1 MMYHTVFLALLFSQI
16 GVPGWCASRGNAW
29 PTARENLT
37 DIYLINPLPYPDN
50 SSFAGWDR
58 GFELIPAGQLAEEQI
73 NNRSDIL
80 PGYRLNL
87 INIDSEACG
96 ISDGLVNFFRPLMDP
111 NVLSVGVV
119 GLFCSSVTN
128 TIAPVAGHP
137 GIDYIQVAGSTS
149 PRHRNSTEYPRL
161 FHAISS
167 SVVFNEAAFK
177 LMEMF
182 NWKKVH
188 VIHDSRGL
196 YFRTTAEDF
205 IHKLNSERD
214 YTLLSRTPISNPSDI
229 SITTDI
235 LNVSG
240 GRIVYGSL
248 TVPQAAMVVC
258 EAYRRKFLWP
268 AFAYIFHDCNLGALI
283 EEVIDNSEM
292 PCSVRELKD
301 ALEGTFSLQ
310 YKLELDNVTA
320 LESGLNYAEYKE
332 LYLQRLADFSI
343 KKGMNL
349 TDNSYANVLYDEV
362 WAFALALNRS
372 LDTLDSMN
380 LTLESYG
387 FGDVTVSD
395 IIQEQLLNLSFQG
408 ASGLMQFSRADRE
421 SRTSVNI
428 FQIQNGKSV
437 LVAIYSPYEQKLLPL
452 ENEEFLPDEPEDT
465 FGVVYE
471 LSIGLVYAIFLF
483 VISGLG
489 YVLTTAVLVMFI
501 YWRKQPEIKASSPY
515 LSLTMFAGCYL
526 LITAAVVRT
535 LSRFSVTVIENT
547 TIFDVICNI
556 ELWFGIL
563 GLNMIYAT
571 LFIRLLRIFYVF
583 KQFRKTSKYWA
594 DKYLLLGV
602 LAVMS
607 PLLVALVVWTATD
620 HVRQLFTTRFDYKDP
635 PYYETRATCDSDMY
649 NFNTWVVS
657 MLAYSAITFGL
668 AALFAVLTRHIKRE
682 NFKDT
687 KKVNIF
693 VAITIFM
700 LVLFL
705 ILLFVCESADKC
717 HLFSFFLSLIIL
729 SIPLN
734 CQLCLFVPK
743 TLPQLFKLEAK
754 QLNMHGT
761 KTLFA
766 NDVSWHA

>member
-1 MMYHTVFLALLFSQI
+1 MYHPAFLFLLLITVLR
-16 GVPGWCASRGNAW
+16 WCASEGNAS
-29 PTARENLT
+29 PPT
-37 DIYLINPLPYPDN
+37 DIYLINLLPFADN

-58 GFELIPAGQLAEEQI
+58 GFELVPAGQLAEEQI

-96 ISDGLVNFFRPLMDP
+96 ISLVTDGLVNFFRPLMDP

-161 FHAISS
+161 FHTISS

-177 LMEMF
+177 LMERF
-182 NWKKVH
+182 KWKKVN
-188 VIHDSRGL
+188 VIHDSLGV
-196 YFRTTAEDF
+196 YFRSTTDDF
-205 IHKLNSERD
+205 IRRLIMNGDS
-214 YTLLSRTPISNPSDI
+214 LLSQALIDSVGV
-229 SITTDI
+229 
-235 LNVSG
+235 NVKAFNGIRQSG
-240 GRIVYGSL
+240 GRIVYGSV
-248 TVPQAAMVVC
+248 TVPQAAKIMC
-258 EAYRRKFLWP
+258 EAHSKKFIWP
-268 AFAYIFHDCNLGALI
+268 TYAYIFHERNLDELI
-283 EEVIDNSEM
+283 EEVVENSKI
-292 PCSVRELKD
+292 PCSVKELRD

-310 YKLELDNVTA
+310 YKLEADKDTT
-320 LESGLNYAEYKE
+320 LESGLNYSEYKE
-332 LYLQRLADFSI
+332 LYLQRLADFSVEV
-343 KKGMNL
+343 GMNL

-395 IIQEQLLNLSFQG
+395 VIQEQLASLSFQG
-408 ASGLMQFSRADRE
+408 ASGLMQFSQHHE

-428 FQIQNGKSV
+428 LQVQNGKSV
-437 LVAIYSPYEQKLLPL
+437 LVAIYLPYEDKLQLV
-452 ENEEFLPDEPEDT
+452 EGEQFLPNGPEDM

-471 LSIGLVYAIFLF
+471 LVGLIYAIVLF

-489 YVLTTAVLVMFI
+489 YILTTAVLVMFI

-526 LITAAVVRT
+526 LITAIVVRT

-547 TIFDVICNI
+547 TIFVVLCNI
-556 ELWFGIL
+556 EFWFATL
-563 GLNMIYAT
+563 GLNVIYAT
-571 LFIRLLRIFYVF
+571 LVVRLLRIFYVF
-583 KQFRKTSKYWA
+583 KRFRKTSKYWA
-594 DKYLLLGV
+594 DKYLFLGV

-620 HVRQLFTTRFDYKDP
+620 HVRQSITRLFLQHKDP
-635 PYYETRATCDSDMY
+635 PYYETRATCDSD
-649 NFNTWVVS
+649 NFNIWKLSTF
-657 MLAYSAITFGL
+657 AYCAIAIGL
-668 AALFAVLTRHIKRE
+668 ATLLAVRTRHIKRE
-682 NFKDT
+682 HFKDT
-687 KKVNIF
+687 KKVTIF
-693 VAITIFM
+693 VASTIIM
-700 LVLFL
+700 VVIFL
-705 ILLFVCESADKC
+705 ILWYVFQSVGY
-717 HLFSFFLSLIIL
+717 FSLSHFFYSIAIL
-729 SIPLN
+729 SVSLD
-734 CQLCLFVPK
+734 CQLLLFVPRI
-743 TLPQLFKLEAK
+743 LPQLFKKPKTYSTLGSLVPK
-754 QLNMHGT
+754 KSRQT
-761 KTLFA
+761 KLFRF
-766 NDVSWHA
+766 SWHTPATV

>member
-1 MMYHTVFLALLFSQI
+1 MYHTVFLALLFSQI
-16 GVPGWCASRGNAW
+16 GVPGWCASIGNAW

-96 ISDGLVNFFRPLMDP
+96 ISLVTDGLVNFFQPLMDP

-188 VIHDSRGL
+188 VIHDSLGV
-196 YFRTTAEDF
+196 YFRTTADDF
-205 IHKLNSERD
+205 IHRLNSERD

-229 SITTDI
+229 PITTDI

-248 TVPQAAMVVC
+248 TVPQAVMVVC

-320 LESGLNYAEYKE
+320 LESGLNYSEYKE
-332 LYLQRLADFSI
+332 LYLQRLADFSV
-343 KKGMNL
+343 KKGMNF

-437 LVAIYSPYEQKLLPL
+437 LVANYLPYERKLRPL
-452 ENEEFLPDEPEDT
+452 ENEEFLPDGPEDT

-471 LSIGLVYAIFLF
+471 LSIGLGHAIVLF

-489 YVLTTAVLVMFI
+489 YILTTAVLVMFI

-526 LITAAVVRT
+526 LITTTVVRT

-547 TIFDVICNI
+547 TIFDVLCNFEI
-556 ELWFGIL
+556 WFSIL
-563 GLNMIYAT
+563 GLNMIFTT

-583 KQFRKTSKYWA
+583 KRFRKTSKYWA

-620 HVRQLFTTRFDYKDP
+620 HVRQSITTHLPRYKGP
-635 PYYETRATCDSDMY
+635 PYNETRVSCDSD
-649 NFNTWVVS
+649 NFNTWVVII
-657 MLAYSAITFGL
+657 LAYSAITFCL
-668 AALFAVLTRHIKRE
+668 VVLFAVRTRHIKRE

-693 VAITIFM
+693 VTITIFS
-700 LVLFL
+700 LVIFL
-705 ILLFVCESADKC
+705 VLLFVCQSDERC
-717 HLFSFFLSLIIL
+717 QLFSFFLSIIAL

-734 CQLCLFVPK
+734 CQLFLFVPK
-743 TLPQLFKLEAK
+743 TLPRLYKR
-754 QLNMHGT
+754 LN
-761 KTLFA
+761 
-766 NDVSWHA
+766 S